1 MVKQDNIRK
10 HLEIIVDSVT
20 LAVFFVLFFIGGY
33 AIVDAALIDNGAQVD
48 KEVLSLA
55 PSESNDSEY
64 DFRELKNINPDIIA
78 WLRLDDT
85 QISYPV
91 LQTSDN
97 SKYLVRD
104 YRGEYNTGG
113 AIFVDS
119 RNDKVSDEY
128 TIIYGHRMD
137 GEKMFGQITKF
148 EEKAFFD
155 DHTSGTLYTEDGI
168 YDLQVLAYAI
178 INIGTTTLYKL
189 DVNSNGHNDEIL
201 SEVWTSA
208 KYRRDDIR
216 TNENKLIML
225 STCDRDSKNYRDVLL
240 LSATKR

>member
-1 MVKQDNIRK
+1 
-10 HLEIIVDSVT
+10 
-20 LAVFFVLFFIGGY
+20 
-33 AIVDAALIDNGAQVD
+33 
-48 KEVLSLA
+48 
-55 PSESNDSEY
+55 
-64 DFRELKNINPDIIA
+64 
-78 WLRLDDT
+78 
-85 QISYPV
+85 
-91 LQTSDN
+91 
-97 SKYLVRD
+97 
-104 YRGEYNTGG
+104 
-113 AIFVDS
+113 
-119 RNDKVSDEY
+119 
-128 TIIYGHRMD
+128 MD

-155 DHTSGTLYTEDGI
+155 DHASGTLYTEDGA

-225 STCDRDSKNYRDVLL
+225 STCDKDSKNYRDVLL